1 MKTLNQLLT
10 DNPNL
15 LSFVVVPTAQAED
28 LDSATLKTAIIRR
41 CGDVAPYYQKAADF
55 TLFGTMWFNTHSF
68 LFAHALEVWNATY
81 NPIENY
87 DRHESMTRAVNSNS
101 KGVNNSSGTMTQ
113 TDESENKI
121 DNSNVTNTDNNGTAT
136 NGQTAYDSDT
146 FKDTS
151 RTISSGTSNSQNIS
165 NEKGSTKNK
174 SNGSNVRA
182 ETSENESAGNE
193 IVTSHIHGNIG
204 VTQAADMLERYREVI
219 PFCTY
224 NYIVNSFKERFCI
237 QVY

>member
-1 MKTLNQLLT
+1 MFASLSIYGLYEYKDDVFDNLTLPNGMSKDILIPQILSECSDFALIYPNYDFMKMM
-10 DNPNL
+10 
-15 LSFVVVPTAQAED
+15 
-28 LDSATLKTAIIRR
+28 I
-41 CGDVAPYYQKAADF
+41 G
-55 TLFGTMWFNTHSF
+55 
-68 LFAHALEVWNATY
+68 VWSTNEGHIWDRLY
-81 NPIENY
+81 KSELIEFNPIENY

-113 TDESENKI
+113 TDESENNT
-121 DNSNVTNTDNNGTAT
+121 DNSNVTNTHDGGTAT
-136 NGQTAYDSDT
+136 NGQTAYDSNT

-151 RTISSGTSNSQNIS
+151 RTITDGTSNQQNVS
-165 NEKGSTKNK
+165 SEKGTTKSK
-174 SNGSNVRA
+174 SNGCNVRA

-224 NYIVNSFKERFCI
+224 DYIVNSFKNRFCV